1 MLFRNSS
8 PLFLS
13 LESSTAL
20 DANGLS
26 RYFKIT
32 HSFHPWSG
40 QTFELV
46 TYLHTWGENRVYFQ
60 QEQSEHLVSV
70 PATWTDVVP
79 EDPFVQAASGQS
91 LFRVP
96 DLLELVQMV
105 EDSSPKS
112 VKGIMS

>member
-1 MLFRNSS
+1 LCAQNVRRSCW
-8 PLFLS
+8 
-13 LESSTAL
+13 LESSTAA

-26 RYFKIT
+26 RCFRIT
-32 HSFHPWSG
+32 HPFHPWSG

-60 QEQSEHLVSV
+60 REQSEHLVSV
-70 PATWTDVVP
+70 PAIWTDVVP
-79 EDPFVQAASGQS
+79 EDPFVKAAAGQS

-96 DLLELVQMV
+96 DLFALVQMV

-112 VKGIMS
+112 VKIITS

>member
-1 MLFRNSS
+1 MR
-8 PLFLS
+8 
-13 LESSTAL
+13 TAL
-20 DANGLS
+20 NRSESLGWAV
-26 RYFKIT
+26 IT
-32 HSFHPWSG
+32 HPFHPWSG

-60 QEQSEHLVSV
+60 REQSEHLVSV
-70 PATWTDVVP
+70 PAIWTDVVP

-112 VKGIMS
+112 VKRITS